1 MLLLIGTILFL
12 IIIIYVYT
20 PWIQLEENEFKI
32 NNDMM
37 DNDNKINKSESLD
50 FKDDYTRLF
59 QCTPTTPPSPDD
71 MFI

>member
-20 PWIQLEENEFKI
+20 PWTQLEENEFKI

-50 FKDDYTRLF
+50 FKDDYTRIF
-59 QCTPTTPPSPDD
+59 
-71 MFI
+71 